1 MFTTLMIL
9 AALICGMFLASV
21 ASTITALRREGDE
34 FRAIRDRSLAEAGMK
49 TK

>member
-9 AALICGMFLASV
+9 TALICGMFLASV

-34 FRAIRDRSLAEAGMK
+34 FRAMAERHRAF
-49 TK
+49 